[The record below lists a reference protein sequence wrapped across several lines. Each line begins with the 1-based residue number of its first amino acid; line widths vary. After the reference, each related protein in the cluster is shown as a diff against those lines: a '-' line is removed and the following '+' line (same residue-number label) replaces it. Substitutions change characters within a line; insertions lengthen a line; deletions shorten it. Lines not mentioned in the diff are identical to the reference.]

1 MHRPKLRPA
10 HHADHDPSLLFALA
24 PAGPINPGVS
34 DTVDALGSDANMQID
49 IEQVLKTV
57 HTRLEVMMQMRILK
71 CKEPKRCPEDFGKP
85 LDERIRGMSI
95 PELSDLCDRGTVF
108 DQECCK
114 AALGIS
120 RHKTVE
126 SAQVGLPARFPLSAL
141 RAAHQFSRSRPSAP
155 RAQRFLDALPR
166 PQAEPEHYVK
176 EVLDMWRCVREDEPM
191 LEHTE
196 GLPEMG
202 GQSDALVVSREKLE
216 TAPGSAPNSALGSA
230 LVTAPNSGVLVDV
243 SGVMASV
250 MAGVTELKMPDTAL
264 KMLSLQVMTALM
276 LALM

>member
-1 MHRPKLRPA
+1 
-10 HHADHDPSLLFALA
+10 
-24 PAGPINPGVS
+24 
-34 DTVDALGSDANMQID
+34 MQID

-57 HTRLEVMMQMRILK
+57 RARLEVMMQMRIIK

-85 LDERIRGMSI
+85 LDERIRGMST

-120 RHKTVE
+120 RHKMVE
-126 SAQVGLPARFPLSAL
+126 SAQVGLPAQLALSAL
-141 RAAHQFSRSRPSAP
+141 RAAPILTPPCPSAP

-166 PQAEPEHYVK
+166 PQAEPEPYDVE

-202 GQSDALVVSREKLE
+202 KQSDALVSREKLE
-216 TAPGSAPNSALGSA
+216 TAPGLAPNSALGSA
-230 LVTAPNSGVLVDV
+230 LGTAPNSGVPVDV

-264 KMLSLQVMTALM
+264 KMLSLQVMSPDVALM
-276 LALM
+276 